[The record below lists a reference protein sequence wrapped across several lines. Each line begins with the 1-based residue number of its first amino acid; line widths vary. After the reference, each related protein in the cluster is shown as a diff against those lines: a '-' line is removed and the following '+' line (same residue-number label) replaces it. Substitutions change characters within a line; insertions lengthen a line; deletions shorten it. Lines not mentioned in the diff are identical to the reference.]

1 MPLLD
6 HFHHPMKSLLQWG
19 SMHIEWMS
27 ALSNSFNAAL
37 PPKFYAEPGAHFGIE
52 VDVAS
57 LERFG
62 DPAQN
67 GDYGDWRPEWDAPTA
82 TATLPYAV
90 ATDELETLIYEDASG
105 GIRLVGA
112 VEFISPANKDRLET
126 RRAFVAKCHG
136 YLQHGVGV
144 ILIDVVTDKHF
155 NLHNDLMDFLGH
167 PARRMAETV
176 YVTAYRTTGKNGS
189 GKLETWEHP
198 LTVGQALPTVPM
210 WLLGGFCIPARLEE
224 TYTETLRRL
233 RVPQRLAD
241 HAAAVQRRT
250 AP

>member
-6 HFHHPMKSLLQWG
+6 HFHPPLKPLLQWTA
-19 SMHIEWMS
+19 MHSRWMN
-27 ALSNSFNAAL
+27 ALADTFNVAL
-37 PPKFYAEPGAHFGIE
+37 PPKFYSETSAHFGIE
-52 VDVAS
+52 IDVAT
-57 LERFG
+57 LERIA

-67 GDYGDWRPEWDAPTA
+67 GDYGEWRPEWDAPAA
-82 TATLPYAV
+82 TATLPYVV
-90 ATDELETLIYEDASG
+90 ATDELETLVYEDASE

-112 VEFISPANKDRLET
+112 VEFISPANKDRPES
-126 RRAFVAKCHG
+126 RQAFVTKCHG

-144 ILIDVVTDKHF
+144 VLIDVVTDKHF

-189 GKLETWEHP
+189 GTLETWEHP
-198 LTVGQALPTVPM
+198 LAVGQVLPTVPM
-210 WLLGGFCIPARLEE
+210 WLLGGICIPARLEE

-241 HAAAVQRRT
+241 HAAAIT
-250 AP
+250 KAAK